1 MIASSSRERAQ
12 GPRFSQTWKPD
23 LDTPSASQSHATGQT
38 ERVLRNEAELHV
50 DSLAK

>member
-12 GPRFSQTWKPD
+12 GPRFSQAWKPD
-23 LDTPSASQSHATGQT
+23 LDIPSFAKPCHRPGGT
-38 ERVLRNEAELHV
+38 VPRNEAELHV